1 MTELEAIQGLQ
12 NIVEYWALNP
22 HEQECARM
30 AIAALQAQQ
39 NGGWISVKDRLP
51 EKEKDVL
58 MIFEHGNM
66 AVGFWINIDEDI
78 MFWCAYM
85 DDEFYT
91 YCDYEPTHW
100 QPLPEAPEEDAE

>member
-1 MTELEAIQGLQ
+1 
-12 NIVEYWALNP
+12 
-22 HEQECARM
+22 
-30 AIAALQAQQ
+30 
-39 NGGWISVKDRLP
+39 
-51 EKEKDVL
+51 
-58 MIFEHGNM
+58 M